1 MFSFFFV
8 IVGFAMGYWFRKKQR
23 TISDWFKNPEERK
36 SNNGDKQ

>member
-23 TISDWFKNPEERK
+23 AITDWFKKDEG
-36 SNNGDKQ
+36 GDS